1 MDIALK
7 KEVTGCDFPEIHAE
21 LPASAPILRLES
33 FLKSLPP
40 DQQSHYETMVEFFE
54 GGKAQAIFIPAGQI
68 LVGKTHLKEHLVIML
83 GDISVQDEEGVI
95 TRMQGFRMFTSPAGV
110 KRAGVTHADTIFINV
125 HCGHWDTPEQ
135 FEAECIRDDMPPNTH
150 EVLL

>member
-1 MDIALK
+1 MEMVI
-7 KEVTGCDFPEIHAE
+7 KEVTGCDFPEIHSD
-21 LPASAPILRLES
+21 LPVKTPILRLEA
-33 FLKSLPP
+33 FLKALPA

-83 GDISVQDEEGVI
+83 GDISVQDEKGVI

-125 HCGHWDTPEQ
+125 HCGQWTGQQQ
-135 FEAECIRDDMPPNTH
+135 FEEECIQDDLPPNTH